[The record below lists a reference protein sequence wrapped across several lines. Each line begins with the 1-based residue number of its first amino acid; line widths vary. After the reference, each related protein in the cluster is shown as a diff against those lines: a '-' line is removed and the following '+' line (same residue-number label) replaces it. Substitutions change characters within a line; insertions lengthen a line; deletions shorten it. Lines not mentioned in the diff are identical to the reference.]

1 MTRWLKLLV
10 VPFLVLFLLVGGAFG
25 SNITIFDKNG
35 SITDGIGQGGEDQET
50 EPGMVN
56 RQAWDMEGFFIN
68 GTTLY
73 MLSGYNLASG
83 YGGYAPG
90 DIFIDVDGDAE
101 FGDIHGSINGNE
113 VPTTNTFGYDYVLD
127 IGIDKFTI
135 VELIEGATVQRAYYK
150 QNQGSNPWKYVEGGE
165 LKYTSNKE
173 EFSVKGDLTNDDVFG
188 LVGYELFG
196 GTHYAMSLNVDPLF
210 NLIGSDNLTFHYTM
224 ECGNDNLMGQTAPVP
239 EPATMLLLGTG
250 LIGLAGASRKK
261 FKK

>member
-1 MTRWLKLLV
+1 MNRWLKLLV

-35 SITDGIGQGGEDQET
+35 DITYGIGQGGEDQET

-56 RQAWDMEGFFIN
+56 SQAWDMEGFFLD

-73 MLSGYNLASG
+73 MVSGYNLASG

-101 FGDIHGSINGNE
+101 YGDIDGSTNE
-113 VPTTNTFGYDYVLD
+113 NAITTDTFGYDYVLD
-127 IGIDKFTI
+127 IGTNTFTI
-135 VELIEGATVQRAYYK
+135 VELSAGANVQTAYYK
-150 QNQGSNPWKYVEGGE
+150 QNQGSNPWKYVAGGDQ
-165 LKYTSNKE
+165 KYVSKE
-173 EFSVKGDLTNDDVFG
+173 DEFSLESNLTDNEVYDI
-188 LVGYELFG
+188 VGYNLFG
-196 GTHYAMSLNVDPLF
+196 GTHYAMSLDVGYLF
-210 NLIGSDNLTFHYTM
+210 NLIDSDNLTFHYTM
-224 ECGNDNLMGQTAPVP
+224 QCGNDNLMGQTAPVP